1 MKTCISSMLSLAYFL
16 FFIFPNKASSYSNFT
31 ECLVAEHFRDV
42 TTYDVV
48 YTPVNTSFNSL
59 LQSRIQN
66 LRFLSASTPK
76 PLAIVTPKDE
86 SHLQIGYSCAYE
98 FSVQIRIRGGGHDS
112 EGLSYTSAVPFVI
125 FDFIS
130 AGSMLMLKM
139 ALPGIAQ
146 KNRTIGFPGSTW
158 PSVGMGGFLSGGGYG
173 SLMRKYG
180 LGADN
185 VVDIQF
191 MNKNGNI
198 YIGRSSIGEDLFW
211 AIRGGTASSYGVV
224 LSWKIKLVPRTL
236 EQNAT
241 QLVHK
246 YQTFAAKTDR
256 NLYIRAKIT
265 PVNLTPEVRNKTVL
279 VSFQSLFLGRAN
291 RLLKIMQKGFPE
303 LGLTK
308 EDCHEM
314 SWIKST
320 LWFAGD
326 VGFPKGESLNLL
338 MNRDLAPKLYF
349 KAKTDYVEEPISVK
363 GLEGMWKRLMQ
374 QEEGA
379 AELLMIPYGG
389 KMDKFTES
397 AIPFPHRAGNLYM
410 LYQGVYWNENTTVS
424 IQKKSLKWLR
434 SLSKYLTPHVSKN
447 PRRSYVNFND
457 LDLGVSNKSY
467 EEASSWGTRYF
478 KNNFK
483 RLVQVKND
491 IDPQDIFHHEQSIPL
506 FPSIS

>member
-1 MKTCISSMLSLAYFL
+1 MSL
-16 FFIFPNKASSYSNFT
+16 FFEVK
-31 ECLVAEHFRDV
+31 
-42 TTYDVV
+42 
-48 YTPVNTSFNSL
+48 
-59 LQSRIQN
+59 
-66 LRFLSASTPK
+66 
-76 PLAIVTPKDE
+76 
-86 SHLQIGYSCAYE
+86 
-98 FSVQIRIRGGGHDS
+98 
-112 EGLSYTSAVPFVI
+112 
-125 FDFIS
+125 
-130 AGSMLMLKM
+130 
-139 ALPGIAQ
+139 
-146 KNRTIGFPGSTW
+146 
-158 PSVGMGGFLSGGGYG
+158 
-173 SLMRKYG
+173 
-180 LGADN
+180 
-185 VVDIQF
+185 
-191 MNKNGNI
+191 
-198 YIGRSSIGEDLFW
+198 
-211 AIRGGTASSYGVV
+211 
-224 LSWKIKLVPRTL
+224 RTL

-434 SLSKYLTPHVSKN
+434 SLSKYLTPYVSKN